1 MSIFPSSFSEVLDR
15 LRNDFQNSNET
26 SNPFLRVG
34 FLKSLLDSHAGR
46 YFDIYRKAEEVLK
59 QAFIATSSG
68 VGLLQHGI
76 ENDISLSEATESSG
90 QGIATGVLNE
100 LISSGSELVAST
112 GDIFVTSADATITN
126 ESITITSITQTDG
139 VATATAVDHQ
149 MASGFDVT
157 ISGANETDYNGT
169 FTVIAIDE
177 DTFTYVVPSATASP
191 ATGTILASSLRAILF
206 LDAQEGGQNG
216 NLSANEKIDFVITS
230 PNVNSEAAIIFNGM
244 TGGADEQTEDEL
256 QVEILD
262 FVREPVAPFNV
273 SNIKFTIKNEVPT
286 ASRIFVNEITPG
298 IGQVT
303 TYFVEDSQ
311 TNILPSAATLQKA
324 KDALETIRT
333 ADVDTADVFVLAPT
347 LVSTDFTFTSISPSN
362 QAMRD
367 AIQANLEFFFD
378 STVEGV
384 DITEEEYTNV
394 LLNTV
399 ETTTGAILESYVLS
413 TPSGDITIASGE
425 LGTLGNV
432 TF

>member
-1 MSIFPSSFSEVLDR
+1 MNIFPKSFSEVLER
-15 LRNDFQNSNET
+15 LRNDFQNSNQT

-59 QAFIATSSG
+59 QAFIATASG

-76 ENDISLSEATESSG
+76 ENDLSLSEATKSSG

-100 LISSGSELVAST
+100 LIPSNSELVAST
-112 GDIFVTSADATITN
+112 GDIFATSADATITN
-126 ESITITSITQTDG
+126 ESIDITSITQING
-139 VATATAVDHQ
+139 VATVTAIAHQ

-169 FTVIAIDE
+169 FAIIAIDV
-177 DTFTYVVPSATASP
+177 DTFSYVVPTATVSP
-191 ATGTILASSLRAILF
+191 ATGTILCSSLRAILF
-206 LDAQEGGQNG
+206 LDAQVGGLNG
-216 NLSANEKIDFVITS
+216 NLSANEKIDFVVTS
-230 PNVNSEAAIIFNGM
+230 PNINSEATIIFNGL
-244 TGGADEQTEDEL
+244 TGGSDEQTEDDF
-256 QVEILD
+256 QQEILN

-273 SNIKFTIKNEVPT
+273 ANIKVVIENEIPT

-311 TNILPSAATLQKA
+311 TNILPSAATIQKA
-324 KDALETIRT
+324 KDALEVLRP
-333 ADVDTADVFVLAPT
+333 ADVDTADVFVFAPT
-347 LVSTDFTFTSISPSN
+347 LVPTDFTFSSITPSN
-362 QAMRD
+362 QSMRD
-367 AIQANLEFFFD
+367 AIQANLEFFFN
-378 STVEGV
+378 STIEGV
-384 DITEEEYTNV
+384 DITEEEYTNI

-399 ETTTGAILESYVLS
+399 DTTTGAILESYVL
-413 TPSGDITIASGE
+413 TAPSGDITIASGE

>member
-1 MSIFPSSFSEVLDR
+1 MNIFPKSFSEVLER
-15 LRNDFQNSNET
+15 LRNDFQNSNQT

-59 QAFIATSSG
+59 QAFIATASG

-76 ENDISLSEATESSG
+76 ENDLSLSEATKSNG
-90 QGIATGVLNE
+90 LGIATGVLNE
-100 LISSGSELVAST
+100 SIDSGSELAAST
-112 GDIFVTSADATITN
+112 GDIFTTSADATITN
-126 ESITITSITQTDG
+126 ESIAITSISQVGG
-139 VATATAVDHQ
+139 VATVIAVGHQ

-157 ISGANETDYNGT
+157 ISGANEVDYNGT

-177 DTFTYVVPSATASP
+177 DTFSYVVPSTTASP
-191 ATGTILASSLRAILF
+191 ATGTILCSSLRVILF
-206 LDAQEGGQNG
+206 LDAQEGGLNG

-230 PNVNSEAAIIFNGM
+230 PNVNSEAAIIFNGL
-244 TGGADEQTEDEL
+244 TGGSDEQTEDEF
-256 QVEILD
+256 QIEILD
-262 FVREPVAPFNV
+262 FVREPVAPFNAP
-273 SNIKFTIKNEVPT
+273 NIKVVIKKEIPT

-311 TNILPSAATLQKA
+311 TNILPSATTIQKA
-324 KDALETIRT
+324 KYAIGTIKT
-333 ADVDTADVFVLAPT
+333 ADVDSADVFVFAPT
-347 LVSTDFTFTSISPSN
+347 LIPTNFIFTAINPSN
-362 QAMRD
+362 QSMKD

-378 STVEGV
+378 NTTEGV
-384 DITEEEYTNV
+384 DILEDEYINV

-399 ETTTGAILESYVLS
+399 DTTTGAILESYTLS
-413 TPSGDITIASGE
+413 APSSDILIASGE